1 MNREQKQAVVEEL
14 KGILTSS
21 RAMVLV
27 SMTRLN
33 METTTGL
40 RATLRKEGGR
50 FQVIKNTL
58 FGRAVEGTPLAF
70 LGEKLAGPLA
80 VAYTDGDPVGLAK
93 ALVGIL
99 KSVQGL
105 QFVVGVL
112 GTRSMNEAQLKA
124 LATLPS
130 AEVLRAMLLGTF
142 GGVPRKFLG
151 LLQAPAR
158 DFLGVLKA
166 RERQLTEQAA

>member
-1 MNREQKQAVVEEL
+1 MKREEKQAAVEEFR
-14 KGILTSS
+14 GILTT
-21 RAMVLV
+21 AKALVLL
-27 SMTRLN
+27 STTRLN
-33 METTTGL
+33 METTTNL

-50 FQVIKNTL
+50 FKVIKNTL
-58 FGRAVEGTPLAF
+58 FGRALDGTPLAF
-70 LGEKLAGPLA
+70 LGEKLTGPLA
-80 VAYTDGDPVGLAK
+80 VAYSDSDPVSLAK
-93 ALVGIL
+93 ALVGVL

-112 GTRSMNEAQLKA
+112 GVRPISEAQLKA

-130 AEVLRAMLLGTF
+130 AEVLRATLLGAFT
-142 GGVPRKFLG
+142 GVPRKFLG

-166 RERQLTEQAA
+166 RERQLEEQAA

>member
-1 MNREQKQAVVEEL
+1 MNGEQKQATVEQW
-14 KGILTSS
+14 KGILATTK
-21 RAMVLV
+21 AMVLL
-27 SMTRLN
+27 SSTRLN

-40 RATLRKEGGR
+40 RVALRKEGAR
-50 FQVIKNTL
+50 FRVIKNTL
-58 FGRAVEGTPLAF
+58 FGRAVEGTALDF
-70 LGEKLAGPLA
+70 LRGKLAGPLA
-80 VAYTDGDPVGLAK
+80 VVYTDGDPVSLAK
-93 ALVGIL
+93 ALVGVL
-99 KSVQGL
+99 KSVPGL

-112 GTRSMNEAQLKA
+112 GTRPMTEPQLKA

-142 GGVPRKFLG
+142 TGVPRKFLG